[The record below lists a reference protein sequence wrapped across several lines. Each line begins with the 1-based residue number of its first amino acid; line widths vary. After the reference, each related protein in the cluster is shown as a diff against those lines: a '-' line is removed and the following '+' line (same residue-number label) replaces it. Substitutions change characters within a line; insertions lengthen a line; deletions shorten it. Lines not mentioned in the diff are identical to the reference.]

1 MTAYNNSVIKLKKY
15 RCYSRKSC
23 KGQSAVLLS
32 EPRTDLS
39 SVNLQNKGGEKNN
52 TM

>member
-1 MTAYNNSVIKLKKY
+1 MSAYGKSVIKLKKY

-32 EPRTDLS
+32 EPRNRFIITKS
-39 SVNLQNKGGEKNN
+39 PKQGW
-52 TM
+52 